1 MLGALPVFGCGDKQ
15 ERLLD
20 RNTVRRRPGFPRYRR
35 PNIVNADTRKIC
47 LWSGY
52 AFFVLYLI
60 GIVAVAGFI
69 PPPAPSLNAEATAA
83 FFNARHARVLVGMSI
98 CAFASPLYLLWGVAL
113 FAQMFRLERPRFPA
127 LSAAQGISAGA
138 GAVFFALSPLMWLT
152 IAFRAGHAA
161 DTAQMLNDF
170 AWISWIVS
178 WPFFAVQA
186 AALGLC
192 ILMSSQALLPR
203 WLGYLSFWFAL
214 SMFPASAIVFFK
226 VGPLAWNGVFA
237 LYLPLA
243 MFALWFNVVTYWI
256 AKAIKS
262 ESVELASG
270 PAIPGRPDSEQKIVA
285 AAQLE
290 KPNAASKFED
300 SSVAWM

>member
-1 MLGALPVFGCGDKQ
+1 V
-15 ERLLD
+15 
-20 RNTVRRRPGFPRYRR
+20 TT
-35 PNIVNADTRKIC
+35 DTRKIC

-52 AFFVLYLI
+52 GFFVLYLL

-69 PPPAPSLNAEATAA
+69 PPPSPSLDAEAAAA
-83 FFNARHARVLVGMSI
+83 FFNQRHARVLIGMSI
-98 CAFASPLYLLWGVAL
+98 CAFASPLYLSWGVAL
-113 FAQMFRLERPRFPA
+113 LAQMFRMERPRFPA
-127 LSAAQGISAGA
+127 LSVVQGISSGVGA
-138 GAVFFALSPLMWLT
+138 MFFALSPLMWLT

-161 DTAQMLNDF
+161 DTAQTLNDF

-192 ILMSSQALLPR
+192 ILTSPRALMPR

-237 LYLPLA
+237 LYLPLT
-243 MFALWFNVVTYWI
+243 MFALWFNVVTYWV
-256 AKAIKS
+256 AKAMNT
-262 ESVELASG
+262 ESAELASDPG
-270 PAIPGRPDSEQKIVA
+270 IPGRPDGGQDIVA
-285 AAQLE
+285 SV
-290 KPNAASKFED
+290 PDVRASRF
-300 SSVAWM
+300 

>member
-1 MLGALPVFGCGDKQ
+1 M
-15 ERLLD
+15 
-20 RNTVRRRPGFPRYRR
+20 NT
-35 PNIVNADTRKIC
+35 DTRKIC

-69 PPPAPSLNAEATAA
+69 PPPLPSLDAVATAA

-127 LSAAQGISAGA
+127 LSAAQGISGGA

-152 IAFRAGHAA
+152 IAFRAGHNA
-161 DTAQMLNDF
+161 DTAQTLNDF

-186 AALGLC
+186 AAFGLC
-192 ILMSSQALLPR
+192 ILMSARALMPR
-203 WLGYLSFWFAL
+203 WLGYLSLWFAL

-237 LYLPLA
+237 LYLPLT
-243 MFALWFNVVTYWI
+243 MFALWFNVVTYWV

-262 ESVELASG
+262 ESVEFASG
-270 PAIPGRPDSEQKIVA
+270 PSIPGRPDGGQTFLDAARLETLSAASDFEDRSTSLDVTHAEGMLNIWVA
-285 AAQLE
+285 AVYGRATPLA
-290 KPNAASKFED
+290 P
-300 SSVAWM
+300 

>member
-1 MLGALPVFGCGDKQ
+1 M
-15 ERLLD
+15 
-20 RNTVRRRPGFPRYRR
+20 TT
-35 PNIVNADTRKIC
+35 DTRKIC

-69 PPPAPSLNAEATAA
+69 PPPLPSLGPEATAA
-83 FFNARHARVLVGMSI
+83 FFNARHARVLIGMSI

-113 FAQMFRLERPRFPA
+113 LAQMFRMEKPRFPA
-127 LSAAQGISAGA
+127 LSAAQGISSGA
-138 GAVFFALSPLMWLT
+138 GAIFFALSPLMWLT

-161 DTAQMLNDF
+161 DTAQALNDF

-178 WPFFAVQA
+178 WPFFSVQA

-192 ILMSSQALLPR
+192 ILMSPHALMPR

-237 LYLPLA
+237 LYLPLV

-256 AKAIKS
+256 ARAMRS
-262 ESVELASG
+262 ESVELVSDPG
-270 PAIPGRPDSEQKIVA
+270 IPGRPDSRQNIVA
-285 AAQLE
+285 GARLARAGVASESEELSAPLEVAQTVIGM
-290 KPNAASKFED
+290 P
-300 SSVAWM
+300 